1 MHIIID
7 TMKQLLHNIHMQT
20 NEEMKMK
27 AKYSCYEYEVFQK
40 IVGQLLDG
48 WVYKIYGEGCL
59 PYDDGVIESDEWYE
73 TEQETIE
80 AAHEHIDKLENGPD
94 EPDYDAPT
102 AEEMYQRA
110 HDDRQKLR
118 GY

>member
-1 MHIIID
+1 M
-7 TMKQLLHNIHMQT
+7 
-20 NEEMKMK
+20 
-27 AKYSCYEYEVFQK
+27 KYSYYEYEVYQEAYEGK
-40 IVGQLLDG
+40 MT
-48 WVYKIYGEGCL
+48 WNYKILLNDPQYTFWTGE
-59 PYDDGVIESDEWYE
+59 DSIESDEWYE
-73 TEQETIE
+73 TEQETID
-80 AAHEHIDKLENGPD
+80 AAHEHIDKLEDGPD